1 MNLTRLK
8 VLVAVLDS
16 GSITAAAE
24 QLGYT
29 PSGVSRMMAALEE
42 ETGFSLL
49 VPGHGGVVPTENC
62 RLLLPQFRQLLH
74 YEDNCRQLVRSIR
87 GIHTGSVRIG
97 INYPCLFRPA
107 EQQIRRFRKRFPGIT
122 FHLKGG
128 FATDLVQDLCD
139 HKLDLYVGSRRE
151 GPFEWHSLQMDEMMA
166 WVPAESVYAQGPVTL
181 EAFRTEPYIDINPG
195 RDVDNAR
202 VLARAGIR
210 PNRQMEAQESFEAFS
225 MVEAGLGI
233 AMNNGLNCQFH
244 SPLVKVLPLDPPQYV
259 EVGVAVLPDAAPAT
273 KVFLQDFLTKSKGR
287 PGRK

>member
-49 VPGHGGVVPTENC
+49 VRGHGGVVPTENC

>member
-42 ETGFSLL
+42 ETGFPLL
-49 VPGHGGVVPTENC
+49 VRGHGGVAPTENC
-62 RLLLPQFRQLLH
+62 RLLLPQFRQLL
-74 YEDNCRQLVRSIR
+74 YDEDNCRQLIRSIQ

-97 INYPCLFRPA
+97 INYPCRFRPA

-151 GPFEWHSLQMDEMMA
+151 GPFEWHSLQTDEMMA
-166 WVPAESVYAQGPVTL
+166 WVPAESAYAQGPVPL

-210 PNRQMEAQESFEAFS
+210 PNRQMEAQGSFEAFS

-244 SPLVKVLPLDPPQYV
+244 SDLVKILPLDPPQYV
-259 EVGVAVLPDAAPAT
+259 EVGLAVLPDAAPAT
-273 KVFLQDFLTKSKGR
+273 KVFLQDFLTKNKGR
-287 PGRK
+287 SGRK

>member
-49 VPGHGGVVPTENC
+49 VRGHGGVVPTENC

-244 SPLVKVLPLDPPQYV
+244 SPLVKVLPLNPPQYV